1 MNEEPRTRVSVEIV
15 PRDPDSV
22 RSDVAVIAEHLPGV
36 DTINIPDLMKFGLR
50 SWDACGVARQHRTG
64 TGAPAYRAVPHIRAA
79 DLDPGSDLPMVA
91 AIDAAGLEEVLV
103 ITGDAPIDFS
113 RRTYDVAAVDAIAR
127 LRRDLPHLTVYAG
140 LDPYRQSPVR
150 ELEYAERKLEA
161 GAVGFFTQPFF
172 DLSYMRAWA
181 SLVPAGVPV
190 WWGATTVTSPGSLT
204 YWRKRNLAVFP
215 AGFQT
220 TLEWHR
226 SYAVGAVA
234 LARELGQ
241 HIYLM
246 PVRASVHDY
255 LTGIV

>member
-1 MNEEPRTRVSVEIV
+1 VSEHPQTRISVEIV
-15 PRDPDSV
+15 PRDADSV
-22 RSDVAVIAEHLPGV
+22 RSDMAVIAEHLPAV
-36 DTINIPDLMKFGLR
+36 DTINIPDLMKFELR
-50 SWDACGVARQHRTG
+50 SWDACGIACQHRTG
-64 TGAPAYRAVPHIRAA
+64 AGTAYRAVPHIRAA
-79 DLDPGSDLPMVA
+79 DLDPASALPMVA
-91 AIDAAGLEEVLV
+91 AIDAAGLEEILV
-103 ITGDAPIDFS
+103 VTGDAPIDFS
-113 RRTYDVAAVDAIAR
+113 RRTYDVDAVDAIER
-127 LRRDLPHLTVYAG
+127 LRRDLPHVTVYAG

-161 GAVGFFTQPFF
+161 GAAGFFTQPFF
-172 DLSYMRAWA
+172 DLHYMRAW
-181 SLVPAGVPV
+181 SGLLPPGVPV
-190 WWGATTVTSPGSLT
+190 WWGATTVTSAGSLT

-215 AGFQT
+215 AGFET

-255 LTGIV
+255 LAGIV